1 MEIGKDLLVIQQLE
15 ISWIL
20 EGRNTRRLKNL
31 LIIYLHVIE
40 FADSLDVDEPDKVQI
55 LIMPK
60 VGKLAAKQIL
70 QILDCCADGT
80 TE

>member
-1 MEIGKDLLVIQQLE
+1 
-15 ISWIL
+15 
-20 EGRNTRRLKNL
+20 
-31 LIIYLHVIE
+31 VIE